1 MQLSTISIENLG
13 NMPKSHLYALEGAAA
28 AGLAYFLYRLY
39 ARKKRAAKR
48 ALYPKDVVILHQFP
62 RGLRAPSASPFPIK
76 LETWY
81 LN

>member
-1 MQLSTISIENLG
+1 MILLENLG
-13 NMPKSHLYALEGAAA
+13 NMAKSHLYAIEGVAAA
-28 AGLAYFLYRLY
+28 VLAYFLYKLY
-39 ARKKRAAKR
+39 AKKRRAAKR

-62 RGLRAPSASPFPIK
+62 RALRAPSVSLFPIK

>member
-13 NMPKSHLYALEGAAA
+13 NMPKSHFYALEGAAA

-39 ARKKRAAKR
+39 AKKKRAAKR

-62 RGLRAPSASPFPIK
+62 RGPRAPSSSPFPLK